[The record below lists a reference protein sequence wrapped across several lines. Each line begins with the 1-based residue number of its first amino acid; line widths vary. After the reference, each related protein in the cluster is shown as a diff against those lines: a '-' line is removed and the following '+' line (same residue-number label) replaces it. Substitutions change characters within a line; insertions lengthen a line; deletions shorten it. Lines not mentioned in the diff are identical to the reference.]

1 MHTAALVV
9 MGRDK
14 KDEESVV
21 EGDGALRR
29 EEKQDRQQE
38 VKEVPVAVVEQRVSN
53 LVQGSI
59 CELFRVCWIS

>member
-14 KDEESVV
+14 RDEETVV
-21 EGDGALRR
+21 EGDGAQRR
-29 EEKQDRQQE
+29 EEKQDPQLEE
-38 VKEVPVAVVEQRVSN
+38 VKEIPVAVVEQRVSN

-59 CELFRVCWIS
+59 CE

>member
-14 KDEESVV
+14 RDEETLV
-21 EGDGALRR
+21 EGEGVQGR
-29 EEKQDRQQE
+29 EEKGERTVEE

-59 CELFRVCWIS
+59 CE